1 MYLWFRIISP
11 EEDLEVVP
19 TKEDSAA
26 TWNADILRTSE
37 TASPEIEQRKK
48 EGVQGDTNS
57 FGPYALFEKVT
68 FKCIKNY
75 F

>member
-11 EEDLEVVP
+11 EEDLEIVP

-37 TASPEIEQRKK
+37 TASPEIEQRKE
-48 EGVQGDTNS
+48 EGVQGDHK
-57 FGPYALFEKVT
+57 FFRPIYLAWKGHM
-68 FKCIKNY
+68 
-75 F
+75 